1 MKYKKGGG
9 EVGGAGRYN
18 YSSER
23 SMVVEGV
30 AR

>member
-1 MKYKKGGG
+1 MKYKMGGG
-9 EVGGAGRYN
+9 EVGGVGRYN
-18 YSSER
+18 YSSKQ